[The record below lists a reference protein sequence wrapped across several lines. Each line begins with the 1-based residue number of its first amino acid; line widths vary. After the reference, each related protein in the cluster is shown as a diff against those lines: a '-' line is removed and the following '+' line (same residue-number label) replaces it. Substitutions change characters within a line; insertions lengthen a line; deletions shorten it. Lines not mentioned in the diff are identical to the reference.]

1 MPADRRLSA
10 ARGRPDPAAPLFP
23 AQSVVVGALIPAF
36 LFSIGIGAM
45 LPIIA
50 PHAVQQGATLA
61 VAGVIAA
68 MLPMGQILADIPA
81 GALASRIGDRRAM
94 LLAGGTACL
103 GLLAAALAPSLLSL
117 ALAILL
123 VGAANAVFHLARHSY
138 LTEITPPMHRARVLS
153 TLGGVHRI
161 GQFVG
166 PFIGALVLQSGDLR
180 LVFLLALVTAAAAT
194 VTVALSRP
202 DPGGLRRRRTATAPG
217 GEVAHGCRP
226 SLRTVLREHRT
237 MLLTLGVPVLLVGGI
252 RGARQQVLPLWGE
265 HLGLDP
271 ATISVIYGI
280 AGGIDMLLFYP
291 AGKIMDHFGRLW
303 IGVPAMLVLA
313 AAMAMIPLTSGS
325 GQLTWA
331 AVALGLGNG
340 LGSGIMMTVASDVAP
355 SSGRPQFLG
364 VWRLLQDLGIAAGPL
379 IIAAGAA
386 VGSLAAGIWTAAA
399 LGPAAAAALQR
410 WLPRWS
416 VHANRTTRR
425 RAGLR

>member
-1 MPADRRLSA
+1 MPADPRS
-10 ARGRPDPAAPLFP
+10 PAAAGNPQHHMRLFP
-23 AQSVVVGALIPAF
+23 FHTVVLGALIPAF
-36 LFSIGIGAM
+36 IFSIGIGAM

-68 MLPMGQILADIPA
+68 MLPVGQILADIPA
-81 GALASRIGDRRAM
+81 GALASRIGDRPAM

-103 GLLAAALAPSLLSL
+103 GLLGAALADSLIAL

-166 PFIGALVLQSGDLR
+166 PFIGALVLQTGDLR
-180 LVFLLALVTAAAAT
+180 LVFLLATATAAAAS

-202 DPGGLRRRRTATAPG
+202 EERRRHPDQRRSDSEAEDA
-217 GEVAHGCRP
+217 VVRP
-226 SLRTVLREHRT
+226 SLRTVLRDHRAL
-237 MLLTLGVPVLLVGGI
+237 LLTLGVPVLLVGCI
-252 RGARQQVLPLWGE
+252 RGARQQVIPLWGE

-271 ATISVIYGI
+271 ATISIIYGI

-303 IGVPAMLVLA
+303 MGVPAMVVLGLAMALVPLTQA
-313 AAMAMIPLTSGS
+313 AA
-325 GQLTWA
+325 QLTWV

-355 SSGRPQFLG
+355 SAGRPQFLG
-364 VWRLLQDLGIAAGPL
+364 AWRLLQDLGIAAGPL

-386 VGSLAAGIWTAAA
+386 LGSLAAGIWVAAA
-399 LGPAAAAALQR
+399 MGPAAGAALQR

-425 RAGLR
+425 RAGLL